1 MSLHYQSGST
11 ADNNGGSVLSPNIS
25 SDVLND
31 VAPNAGSNLAYT
43 SGPKDGANT
52 DKATVSGT
60 FAKNTDSLLAMRS
73 NALVNAVLV
82 FRNASIY
89 PAYVRSINYLEGR
102 TTSKVATAI
111 RAGKYNIYT
120 GQFDVGFPAS
130 ASDDF
135 GNDTAA
141 RSSFAVPG
149 SLTFMVNSKHITTQN
164 YPAKG

>member
-11 ADNNGGSVLSPNIS
+11 ADNNGGSVLSHNIS

-43 SGPKDGANT
+43 SGPKNGNDT
-52 DKATVSGT
+52 DKAFSSGT

-73 NALVNAVLV
+73 DASVNSVSV

-89 PAYVRSINYLEGR
+89 PVYVRSINYLEGR
-102 TTSKVATAI
+102 TTSLVATAI
-111 RAGKYNIYT
+111 RTGKYNIYT
-120 GQFDVGFPAS
+120 GQFDSGFPAS
-130 ASDDF
+130 SSDSF

-141 RSSFAVPG
+141 RSSFAIPG
-149 SLTFMVNSKHITTQN
+149 SLTFMVNSQHITTQN

>member
-11 ADNNGGSVLSPNIS
+11 ADNNSGSVLSHNIS
-25 SDVLND
+25 SDILNS

-43 SGPKDGANT
+43 SGPKDNDNS
-52 DKATVSGT
+52 DKATVSGV
-60 FAKNTDSLLAMRS
+60 FAKNTDSLLSMRS
-73 NALVNAVLV
+73 NALVNGVLV

-89 PAYVRSINYLEGR
+89 PVYVRSINYLENR
-102 TTSKVATAI
+102 TTSLVATAI

-120 GQFDVGFPAS
+120 GQFDVGFPGS
-130 ASDDF
+130 SSDDF

-141 RSSFAVPG
+141 RSSFAIPG
-149 SLTFMVNSKHITTQN
+149 SLTFMVNSQHITTQN